1 MTLQDLGAIGE
12 FVGAGLLVVSL
23 VYVGV
28 QVRQNTLSQRAQIRQ
43 NWTDIVIGWNQ
54 YLIQNPELAKFVR
67 EGAVNGLS
75 SVGEKGAFDLS
86 QYYQAAIW
94 TVSAFHRH
102 YRNGLLDDE
111 TWYEVDVLVGES
123 WSRDKALKEY
133 WFANQSAWA
142 PSFRS
147 YMSEKL
153 ERQITVR

>member
-12 FVGAGLLVVSL
+12 FVGAGLLFVSL

-28 QVRQNTLSQRAQIRQ
+28 QVRQNTLSQRARIRQ

-54 YLIQNPELAKFVR
+54 YLIQNPELSKLVR
-67 EGAVNGLS
+67 EGMVNGLS
-75 SVGEKGAFDLS
+75 DVDENAAYDLS

-111 TWYEVDVLVGES
+111 TWYEVDALIGES
-123 WSRDKALKEY
+123 WSRDRALMEY
-133 WFANQSAWA
+133 WAKNQSAWA

-147 YMSEKL
+147 YMNERL
-153 ERQITVR
+153 ERHIT

>member
-1 MTLQDLGAIGE
+1 MTLQDLGSIGE
-12 FVGAGLLVVSL
+12 FVGAILLFVSL

-28 QVRQNTLSQRAQIRQ
+28 QVRQNTLSQRALIRQ
-43 NWTDIVIGWNQ
+43 NWTDIVIRWNQ
-54 YLIQNPELAKFVR
+54 YIIQNSELSKLVR
-67 EGAVNGLS
+67 EGMVSGFEEID
-75 SVGEKGAFDLS
+75 EKGAYDLT

-111 TWYEVDVLVGES
+111 TWYEVDALIGES

-133 WFANQSAWA
+133 WEANKSAWA

-147 YMSEKL
+147 YMEVRL
-153 ERQITVR
+153 ERHIT